1 MSLVI
6 DKLRQYPVAV
16 IGAIVL
22 MLCVGVGFL
31 RGGLVAELSTQE
43 TELIARI
50 QTINA
55 NVKNSKNLE
64 QDVEA
69 LDGYVASINERL
81 FRRDERSVNTD
92 FFYSFEDTLDIHISG
107 VNQSTV
113 ESPVL
118 TKGGPNELT
127 LYSAIT
133 YDIGVG
139 GTFQDILGFLYEIH
153 EVDSLM
159 RVTGFELSAGAAP
172 ADAPEALS
180 AKLRIVVLAEKE

>member
-1 MSLVI
+1 MSPII
-6 DKLRQYPVAV
+6 DKLRQYPLAV
-16 IGAIVL
+16 IGAVVL
-22 MLCVGVGFL
+22 MLCVGFGYL
-31 RGGLVAELSTQE
+31 RGGLVAELSAQE
-43 TELIARI
+43 AELIARI

-64 QDVEA
+64 QNVQA

-81 FRRDERSVNTD
+81 FRRDERSVNTN
-92 FFYSFEDTLDIHISG
+92 FFYSFEDTLDIHISS

-133 YDIGVG
+133 YDIGVN
-139 GTFQDILGFLYEIH
+139 GTFQEILGFLYEIH
-153 EVDSLM
+153 KVDSLM
-159 RVTGFELSAGAAP
+159 RVTGFELSAGAGKAS
-172 ADAPEALS
+172 ARALS